1 MPKMT
6 GAQAL
11 TKSLIDYGIDTIFA
25 LPGAQLDPMF
35 DALYDEKER
44 IKVIHTRHE
53 QGTSYMAFGYA
64 QSTGR
69 VGVNLVVPGP
79 GLLNASAG
87 LSTAFACG
95 AKVLCLAGQ
104 IPSKLIGGGIAQLH
118 ELPDQPGAVASVTKW
133 RGRAEHPEDAPERVR
148 EAFIQLNTGR
158 AQPVLLE
165 MAPDIMATKADVT
178 MLDTQ
183 SDYAQMHPTPD
194 PELIEKAAALL
205 GSASNP
211 AIIIG
216 GGIWGA
222 EESLLALAEELQAP
236 VYTSPH
242 GHGAIDSRHYLAQN
256 LMCAKEI
263 WDSIDVVLSVG
274 TRYQAPATWGK
285 AEEKK
290 LIRVDID
297 PKQSMNICEPE
308 VHIVSTASASLAAL
322 FDRVQLHNRKRESR
336 SEEYEIL
343 KTTVMDRF
351 NSVEPQF
358 SYNNVIREELPE
370 DGIAV
375 FGVTQLGFAAWF
387 GFPTY
392 KPRTLIHS
400 GYQGTLG
407 FAFPTAIGAQV
418 ANPDKKVVAVSGDGG
433 FMFSVQELAT
443 LVQHKI
449 GLVTIVMNDGAF
461 GNVKRNQKED
471 YSGRFIGSDLQN
483 PDFMKLADSF
493 GLLGIRVD
501 SPDGLR
507 TALSKAFKED
517 GPSLIEV
524 VVGEMPS
531 MWKYMPLVRAKDQ
544 TNEK

>member
-11 TKSLIDYGIDTIFA
+11 TKSLIDYGIDTIFT

-104 IPSKLIGGGIAQLH
+104 IPSKLIGGGIGQLH
-118 ELPDQPGAVASVTKW
+118 ELADQPGAVASVTKW
-133 RGRAEHPEDAPERVR
+133 RGRAEEPEDAPERVR

-158 AQPVLLE
+158 TQPVLLE

-178 MLDTQ
+178 LLDTQ
-183 SDYAQMHPTPD
+183 SDYAKIDPTPD

-256 LMCAKEI
+256 LMCAKRFGI
-263 WDSIDVVLSVG
+263 VL
-274 TRYQAPATWGK
+274 
-285 AEEKK
+285 
-290 LIRVDID
+290 
-297 PKQSMNICEPE
+297 M
-308 VHIVSTASASLAAL
+308 
-322 FDRVQLHNRKRESR
+322 
-336 SEEYEIL
+336 
-343 KTTVMDRF
+343 
-351 NSVEPQF
+351 
-358 SYNNVIREELPE
+358 
-370 DGIAV
+370 
-375 FGVTQLGFAAWF
+375 WF
-387 GFPTY
+387 C
-392 KPRTLIHS
+392 L
-400 GYQGTLG
+400 
-407 FAFPTAIGAQV
+407 
-418 ANPDKKVVAVSGDGG
+418 
-433 FMFSVQELAT
+433 
-443 LVQHKI
+443 
-449 GLVTIVMNDGAF
+449 
-461 GNVKRNQKED
+461 
-471 YSGRFIGSDLQN
+471 
-483 PDFMKLADSF
+483 
-493 GLLGIRVD
+493 
-501 SPDGLR
+501 
-507 TALSKAFKED
+507 
-517 GPSLIEV
+517 
-524 VVGEMPS
+524 
-531 MWKYMPLVRAKDQ
+531 
-544 TNEK
+544 